1 VCYTSG
7 QEKEAKA
14 ALEKA
19 SGTKRK
25 GGPVKW
31 KTRVTELLGC
41 EYPILQGAMSRLGNW
56 KFAASVS
63 EAGAC
68 GCLTAAISLTPEK
81 LREDIRRCREATSK
95 PFEVNLTVG
104 MCPDIDEMLDVCLE
118 EGVEVIE
125 TSAFTADSYGKRIK
139 EAGRKWIHKTATVK
153 HALHAE
159 KQGADAVIL
168 VGLEGT
174 GIKNISQLP
183 TMTTIAWAARQIKVP
198 IIAAGGIGDAHTF
211 LAALALGAEGVM
223 MGTAFMA
230 TKEGPISQ
238 RHKEKMM
245 RAVPDDPQLRN
256 MVMPGSE
263 EKGGAPAIDRD
274 DYDTES
280 QSMSFA
286 VAYVDRIPTIK
297 EVIEGMIKGAEETL
311 ASWEFLRGTK

>member
-1 VCYTSG
+1 
-7 QEKEAKA
+7 
-14 ALEKA
+14 
-19 SGTKRK
+19 
-25 GGPVKW
+25 
-31 KTRVTELLGC
+31 
-41 EYPILQGAMSRLGNW
+41 MSRLGNW

-81 LREDIRRCREATSK
+81 LREDIRRCREATSR

-183 TMTTIAWAARQIKVP
+183 TMTTIAWSARQIKVP

-223 MGTAFMA
+223 MGTAFLA

-297 EVIEGMIKGAEETL
+297 EVIEGIIKGAEETL

>member
-1 VCYTSG
+1 M
-7 QEKEAKA
+7 
-14 ALEKA
+14 
-19 SGTKRK
+19 
-25 GGPVKW
+25 KW
-31 KTRVTELLGC
+31 KTRVTDLLGC
-41 EYPILQGAMSRLGNW
+41 EYPILQGAMSRLGDW

-68 GCLTAAISLTPEK
+68 GCITAAISLTPEK

-104 MCPDIDEMLDVCLE
+104 MCPHIDEMLDVCLE

-153 HALHAE
+153 HAVHAE

-198 IIAAGGIGDAHTF
+198 VIAAGGIGDARTF

-223 MGTAFMA
+223 MGTAFLA
-230 TKEGPISQ
+230 TKEGPTSQ
-238 RHKEKMM
+238 RHKEKMLT
-245 RAVPDDPQLRN
+245 AVPDDPQLRD
-256 MVMPGSE
+256 MVMPGSDTKDYRE
-263 EKGGAPAIDRD
+263 TLEKGDAPAVERD
-274 DYDTES
+274 ANDTES

-297 EVIEGMIKGAEETL
+297 EVIEGIMKGTEEIL